1 MLFAPFCGYINIGSL
16 EIGTELD
23 QKLIDRILS
32 RIAKIPIMNTLELEV
47 TDIKSGHC
55 ELTAPRRRKYDGIF
69 NSFHGGLL
77 MTVADSAAAFAL
89 MTLAGPEAKMTTTD
103 MNIRFL
109 APCLTDLIVRA
120 KVIKF
125 GRSLSP
131 TAVDLYDE
139 NDRHVD
145 IAQANYILLRQ

>member
-1 MLFAPFCGYINIGSL
+1 MEKIGIGSEL
-16 EIGTELD
+16 EQAFLD
-23 QKLIDRILS
+23 KIMNRIYQ
-32 RIAKIPIMNTLELEV
+32 IPIMNTLKLEV
-47 TDIKSGHC
+47 TAIKAGYC
-55 ELTAPRRRKYDGIF
+55 ELKAPRHKMYDGIF

-89 MTLAGPEAKMTTTD
+89 MTLTGPEAKMTTTD

-109 APCLTDLIVRA
+109 APCLTDLIARA

-131 TAVDLYDE
+131 MAVDLYDE
-139 NDRHVD
+139 NDKHVA
-145 IAQANYILLRQ
+145 IAQVNYMVLRGK